1 MKTIQQH
8 ISERL
13 QLNKDRVHQYEYFPK
28 TKEELRDI
36 IENITNEHKND
47 EIIDLN
53 MIDTSKIE
61 DMEKLFYRSKY
72 NYNINEWDVSHVK
85 NMSYMF
91 SGSSFNNDI
100 SRMECFKC
108 NKYDGNVS

>member
-13 QLNKDRVHQYEYFPK
+13 QLNKDRIQKYEYFPK

-61 DMEKLFYRSKY
+61 DMEKLFYRKKY
-72 NYNINEWDVSHVK
+72 NY
-85 NMSYMF
+85 Y
-91 SGSSFNNDI
+91 I
-100 SRMECFKC
+100 SRW
-108 NKYDGNVS
+108 NVSRYII